1 MSLTT
6 PDKIRSLQRKLYC
19 KAKAEPAFRFY
30 VLYDKI
36 CREDILHHAYRM
48 ARANAGAPGV
58 DGVTFAQIEER
69 GLEGW
74 LAGLREELVSKT
86 YRPDPVRRVMI
97 PKHGGGERPLGIP
110 SIRDRVIQT
119 AAKIVLE
126 PIFEADFEGN
136 AYGYRPARGAADAV
150 KDVYRHLRRGY
161 TDVVDADLSRYF
173 DSIPHDDLL
182 KSVARRVADGSVLR
196 LIKLWLKAPIEER
209 DGDGKR
215 RIVGGKK
222 NKHGTPQGGVASPLL
237 ANIYMNRFLKHWRLS
252 GRDEAFRAH
261 VVAYADDFVIL
272 SRGRA
277 AEALTW
283 TEAVM
288 TRLGLTIN
296 ESKTSLKDARRE
308 RFDFLGY
315 SFGPHYPYNS
325 GVRQQMSASPSKKSV
340 QRLKAKVRELLVPSN
355 TDPWPAVRDDLNRSL
370 RGWSNYF
377 NLGSPVMAFR
387 SVDHYVRE
395 RVRAFLA
402 RRHKVAGRGTRRFTY
417 DAIHRDRGVLCLE
430 RLPRAAPLWVMQ

>member
-1 MSLTT
+1 MSPVT
-6 PDKIRSLQRKLYC
+6 PDKIRTLRRKLYC

-36 CREDILHHAYRM
+36 CREDILRHAYGL

-58 DGVTFAQIEER
+58 DGVTFAQIEEQ
-69 GLEGW
+69 GLEAW
-74 LAGLREELVSKT
+74 LTGLREEVVSKT

-97 PKHGGGERPLGIP
+97 PKNGGGERALGIP
-110 SIRDRVIQT
+110 TIRDRVVQT
-119 AAKIVLE
+119 AAKLVLE
-126 PIFEADFEGN
+126 PIFEADFEDN

-161 TDVVDADLSRYF
+161 TDVVDADLSGYF

-215 RIVGGKK
+215 RMVGGKR
-222 NKHGTPQGGVASPLL
+222 NKRGTPQGGVASPLL
-237 ANIYMNRFLKHWRLS
+237 ANIYMNRFLKHWRRS
-252 GRDEAFRAH
+252 GCGEAFRAY
-261 VVAYADDFVIL
+261 VVSYADDFVIL

-283 TEAVM
+283 TKGVM
-288 TRLGLTIN
+288 TKLGLTLN
-296 ESKTSLKDARRE
+296 EAKTSLRNARQE
-308 RFDFLGY
+308 RFTFLGY

-325 GVRQQMSASPSKKSV
+325 RVRMHMSASPSKKSV
-340 QRLKAKVRELLVPSN
+340 QRLKAKVRELLVPGN
-355 TDPWPAVRDDLNRSL
+355 NDPWPEVRDDLNRTL
-370 RGWSNYF
+370 RGWSSYF
-377 NLGSPVMAFR
+377 NLGSPVAAFR

-395 RVRAFLA
+395 RVRGFLA
-402 RRHKVAGRGTRRFTY
+402 RRHKEAGRGNRRFTF
-417 DAIHRDRGVLCLE
+417 DEIHRNRDVLCLE
-430 RLPRAAPLWVMQ
+430 RLPRPAPLWALR